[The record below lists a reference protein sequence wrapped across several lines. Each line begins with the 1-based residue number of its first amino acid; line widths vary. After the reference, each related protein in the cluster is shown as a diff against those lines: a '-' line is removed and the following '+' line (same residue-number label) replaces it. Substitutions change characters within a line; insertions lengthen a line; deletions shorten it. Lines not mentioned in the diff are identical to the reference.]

1 MRDGEGSSGA
11 AGIGV
16 PLRDDLTF
24 EARVS
29 GTITRCLL
37 DTGSTISILHQSLF
51 DSFTGVK
58 LFKTSTQARTASKDP
73 LPLSGRVTLKFELGG
88 VTHMVPFYVSEA
100 IDTPCLLGLDFL
112 QHVPCVIDLRKR
124 VLVVT
129 PAESVRTVSAEMTT
143 VGKVVVGKDF
153 SVPPGSELIMP
164 AYVHNCE
171 YRGPAVAEPTLNH
184 PGVEVVRCILDVGPS
199 ALPLLVRNTTTE
211 HITIPKHSEVADL
224 EVGFV
229 EQSLPEN
236 EPASPSS
243 LESMVDW
250 EGCTLSDVQREAFLA
265 VLKKYEPMFDGH
277 IGFTD
282 AVSHKIET
290 GNHPPIRQ
298 SPRRLPPHL
307 RYEVRARLDELVSQG
322 ILKKSDSSWA
332 SPFAWSKRK
341 TGTIEFVLI

>member
-1 MRDGEGSSGA
+1 MS
-11 AGIGV
+11 
-16 PLRDDLTF
+16 
-24 EARVS
+24 
-29 GTITRCLL
+29 
-37 DTGSTISILHQSLF
+37 
-51 DSFTGVK
+51 
-58 LFKTSTQARTASKDP
+58 
-73 LPLSGRVTLKFELGG
+73 
-88 VTHMVPFYVSEA
+88 
-100 IDTPCLLGLDFL
+100 
-112 QHVPCVIDLRKR
+112 
-124 VLVVT
+124 
-129 PAESVRTVSAEMTT
+129 
-143 VGKVVVGKDF
+143 
-153 SVPPGSELIMP
+153 

-184 PGVEVVRCILDVGPS
+184 PGVEVVRCIVDVGPS

-229 EQSLPEN
+229 EQSLPDN
-236 EPASPSS
+236 DPSSPSS

-307 RYEVRARLDELVSQG
+307 RDEVRARLDELVSQ
-322 ILKKSDSSWA
+322 
-332 SPFAWSKRK
+332 
-341 TGTIEFVLI
+341 